1 MPKKTSQR
9 GFSLIE
15 VLVAVLVV
23 SIGLVGLAGM
33 QLVGLK
39 GNQQSFSK
47 NQAAHHTQSLLER
60 MRGNPAA
67 VINGDY
73 TVDTAVTPLNCSA
86 GQPINCTAAASS
98 CSSAQIADYDIY
110 QSFCGNQ
117 NSSSG
122 GIRGDLSGSQL
133 KISCNGA
140 CGTGDISIDISWNEQ
155 LLGKESA
162 GGDTVSRELIIN
174 TRISQ

>member
-1 MPKKTSQR
+1 MPNKNLQR

-23 SIGLVGLAGM
+23 AIGLVGLAGM

-73 TVDTAVTPLNCSA
+73 TVDTATTPLNCSA
-86 GQPINCTAAASS
+86 GQPINCTASASN
-98 CSSAQIADYDIY
+98 CSSAQIANYDVY
-110 QSFCGNQ
+110 QAFCGNQ
-117 NSSSG
+117 NSTSG
-122 GIRGDLSGSQL
+122 GIRGDLSSSQL

-140 CGTGDISIDISWNEQ
+140 CTTGDVSIDLSWKEQVLGNE
-155 LLGKESA
+155 SS
-162 GGDTVSRELIIN
+162 GGDTVSRELKIN
-174 TRISQ
+174 TRISE

>member
-1 MPKKTSQR
+1 MPIKKSQC

-60 MRGNPAA
+60 MRGNSEA

-73 TVDTAVTPLNCSA
+73 TIDTAATALNCSA
-86 GQPINCTAAASS
+86 GQPINCTDAASN
-98 CSSAQIADYDIY
+98 CSAAQIADYDIY
-110 QSFCGNQ
+110 QAFCGSQ
-117 NSSSG
+117 NASSG
-122 GIRGDLSGSQL
+122 GIRGDLSSSQL
-133 KISCNGA
+133 KISCNGGCA
-140 CGTGDISIDISWNEQ
+140 TGDVSIDISWKEQ
-155 LLGKESA
+155 ALGKESTDS
-162 GGDTVSRELIIN
+162 GTVSRALKIN
-174 TRISQ
+174 TRISP